1 MRKVIAA
8 AAAAALL
15 LVPVVA
21 GAQTPMPPLPL
32 YGPSIGH
39 DAAQKAIA
47 ASEAEARKNGWLMVT
62 AVVDTDGR
70 LVALSRMDSAQFGS
84 LDIAIGKA
92 VTANNFKRPT
102 KAFQENIAQGGA
114 NLRFV
119 AVPGL
124 LPIEGGIPIVA
135 DGKIIGAIGVSG
147 AASNQDAQ
155 CATAGAEAAVG
166 K

>member
-1 MRKVIAA
+1 MRSVIAA

-15 LVPVVA
+15 LVPVAA
-21 GAQTPMPPLPL
+21 GAQAPLPL

-47 ASEAEARKNGWLMVT
+47 ASEAEAKKNGWLMVT

-102 KAFQENIAQGGA
+102 KAFQESIAQGGA

-135 DGKIIGAIGVSG
+135 DGKIVGAIGAAGG
-147 AASNQDAQ
+147 AANQDGEIA
-155 CATAGAEAAVG
+155 AAGLAAAA

>member
-1 MRKVIAA
+1 MRSVIAA

-15 LVPVVA
+15 LVPVAV
-21 GAQTPMPPLPL
+21 GAQAPLPL

-39 DAAQKAIA
+39 DAAQKAIV
-47 ASEAEARKNGWLMVT
+47 ASEAEAKKNGWLMVT
-62 AVVDTDGR
+62 AVVDIDGR

-84 LDIAIGKA
+84 LDIAVAKA

-102 KAFQENIAQGGA
+102 KAFQESIAQGGA
-114 NLRFV
+114 NLRLIG
-119 AVPGL
+119 VPGL

-155 CATAGAEAAVG
+155 CAMAGAEAAIG